1 MEAEIDCTLE
11 SNSSYAQAAMSWL
24 TLLYYGN
31 YAFTV
36 IAGVMVL
43 FAVAPAYITFAFMLR
58 LFDLVCDYTI
68 GRLRMPHGQYVAYRT
83 LRMFTSF
90 AAVILLTL
98 GIIML
103 TRSYLGLVRPK
114 SDSNPSA

>member
-1 MEAEIDCTLE
+1 
-11 SNSSYAQAAMSWL
+11 MSWL

-31 YAFTV
+31 YALTV

-43 FAVAPAYITFAFMLR
+43 FAVAPAYKQTRHRPFLYLSFAFMLR
-58 LFDLVCDYTI
+58 LFDLICDYTI
-68 GRLRMPHGQYVAYRT
+68 GRLRMLHGQYVAYRT

-90 AAVILLTL
+90 ATVILLTL

-103 TRSYLGLVRPK
+103 TRSYLASVPHK
-114 SDSNPSA
+114 SDSSANA

>member
-1 MEAEIDCTLE
+1 
-11 SNSSYAQAAMSWL
+11 MSWL

-31 YAFTV
+31 YALTI

-43 FAVAPAYITFAFMLR
+43 FAVAPAYKRTRHRPFLYLTFAFMLR

-90 AAVILLTL
+90 ATVILLTL

-103 TRSYLGLVRPK
+103 TRSYLASVPRK
-114 SDSNPSA
+114 SDSSPKA